1 MSKASSMAGHSM
13 TLSNLAAVAE
23 GEEEEELMVEEAVQ
37 EGVVAHANLSCRAH
51 AHSGKQ
57 GYMNIPVRKVPML

>member
-1 MSKASSMAGHSM
+1 MPKASMVAGLRRNISK
-13 TLSNLAAVAE
+13 LAAEAV

-57 GYMNIPVRKVPML
+57 GYMNIPVRKVPLL

>member
-1 MSKASSMAGHSM
+1 MSKASRMAGHRM
-13 TLSNLAAVAE
+13 TLSNMAVEAV

-37 EGVVAHANLSCRAH
+37 EGVDAPANHSCRVH

-57 GYMNIPVRKVPML
+57 G

>member
-1 MSKASSMAGHSM
+1 MAGLRRNISK
-13 TLSNLAAVAE
+13 LAAEAV